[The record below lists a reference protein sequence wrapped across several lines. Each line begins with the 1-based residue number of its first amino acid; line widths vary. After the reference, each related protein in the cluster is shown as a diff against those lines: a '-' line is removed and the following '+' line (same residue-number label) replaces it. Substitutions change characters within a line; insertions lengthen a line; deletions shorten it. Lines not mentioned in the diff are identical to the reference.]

1 MDDAGRQPGPG
12 RSSAAH
18 GDGVAPAVAGD
29 VPNDVDLTTEQES
42 ASLAAGGEEDLDE
55 TLFDETLFE
64 ETSALID
71 DGRNYVE
78 AEIAFQK
85 IRAKLAGRLA
95 GASLG
100 LVVLALILLH
110 IALLALAV
118 GLVIALAPLV
128 TIWGAILIVVGALL
142 LAVGLL
148 GWMAMKRAEK
158 LGALFSDPDDG
169 DAG

>member
-1 MDDAGRQPGPG
+1 MDDASRQSGAG
-12 RSSAAH
+12 HADDAAPDLS
-18 GDGVAPAVAGD
+18 GSDLSGD
-29 VPNDVDLTTEQES
+29 VAL
-42 ASLAAGGEEDLDE
+42 ASEHEPE
-55 TLFDETLFE
+55 TSPETSDDDFEETLFE
-64 ETSALID
+64 EASALID
-71 DGRNYVE
+71 DGRTYVE
-78 AEIAFQK
+78 AELAFQK
-85 IRAKLAGRLA
+85 TRAKLAGRLA

-148 GWMAMKRAEK
+148 GWLAMKRAQK
-158 LGALFSDPDDG
+158 LGGLFSDADDG
-169 DAG
+169 GSP